1 MNDTKSI
8 PYSPERPLRLGGRGS
23 KMALAQAE
31 LAAAAITAVYPQLG
45 AAGAIEYVVIK
56 TSGDATQIHGDIP
69 LAAFG
74 SKELWTKEVE
84 TALLNGRIDI
94 GVHCVKDVQS
104 DLAAQFALPVVLPR
118 DDPRDAW
125 ICGSGHT
132 LATLPAG
139 SVVGTS
145 SPRRQ
150 GIILS
155 QRPDLKIVPF
165 RGNADTRL
173 EKLRQG
179 QVNATLLA
187 HAGLVRIGRTETITA
202 DLSVDEMLPA
212 CGQGALCFE
221 TLSADTAL
229 TVFLAPVNHTLS
241 HASIMAERALLQNLG
256 GDCHTPIAAYAD
268 IDGETLT
275 LRGLVVRPDG
285 TGLTSATESGPMTD
299 PVAIGNRLGDTLR
312 QNAPLDIFPTHSRH
326 TA

>member
-1 MNDTKSI
+1 M
-8 PYSPERPLRLGGRGS
+8 RLGGRGS

-31 LAAAAITAVYPQLG
+31 IAAAAITAAYPMLG

-56 TSGDATQIHGDIP
+56 TSGDATQVHGDIP

-84 TALLNGRIDI
+84 TALLSGRIDI

-104 DLAAQFALPVVLPR
+104 DLDVRFTLPVVLPR

-125 ICGSGHT
+125 ICTAGHT
-132 LATLPAG
+132 LETLPAG

-155 QRPDLKIVPF
+155 KRPDLKVVPL

-179 QVNATLLA
+179 QVSATLLA
-187 HAGLVRIGRTETITA
+187 HAGLERIGRTETITVS
-202 DLSVDEMLPA
+202 LSTDEMLPA

-221 TLSADTAL
+221 TLSADVAL
-229 TVFLAPVNHTLS
+229 AKFLEPVNHAQS
-241 HASIMAERALLQNLG
+241 HAAITAERALLQNLG
-256 GDCHTPIAAYAD
+256 GDCHTPIAAYAKP
-268 IDGETLT
+268 DGDMLT
-275 LRGLVVRPDG
+275 LRGLLVRPDG
-285 TGLTSATESGPMTD
+285 TGLTEAAQTGPITD
-299 PVAIGNRLGDTLR
+299 PVALGHKLGEALR
-312 QNAPLDIFPTHSRH
+312 QKAPDDIFSACAASPRH
-326 TA
+326 QA